1 MFKICELFFKANSSN
16 LKMKTKF
23 CLYKLTFHYN
33 YLYSILEGRN
43 LCCHWR
49 WDYDQCNI
57 CKPWG
62 SDMYITWHWGLQHHD
77 RKQWTK
83 VTWVPDLYYLWSI
96 LLYLYY
102 TRLYCK
108 GKGTS
113 VAGSQGKMFL
123 PCQLYTLLISLHKL
137 VLVKNI
143 AEMVLS
149 HNQ

>member
-1 MFKICELFFKANSSN
+1 MYTRLNSFHDLIQGAKKIIKWIAFNLYTTSWFSCGKNKLSSS
-16 LKMKTKF
+16 
-23 CLYKLTFHYN
+23 
-33 YLYSILEGRN
+33 YLMLCIDWLIYWLWLEARN

-62 SDMYITWHWGLQHHD
+62 SDMYITWYWGLQHHD
-77 RKQWTK
+77 RKQWAE

-108 GKGTS
+108 
-113 VAGSQGKMFL
+113 
-123 PCQLYTLLISLHKL
+123 I
-137 VLVKNI
+137 
-143 AEMVLS
+143 E
-149 HNQ
+149 